1 MEQYAQIAEAHGLD
15 PAQMALAFLLRQP
28 FLTSAIVG
36 ATTPEQLRTNLAS
49 IDLALP
55 GGGGRGHRGRAQRG
69 SEPMPVTLDLYGHPW
84 SAPTREVRILCAELG
99 VDYRFIEVKQ
109 AEAGDYLPEAL
120 NPACK
125 VPMIDAAAS
134 SWARRTPSC
143 AIWRRVTTRP
153 ASGTRRR
160 SMSRAKVDQWLDWQ
174 ALRLGRLAAQ
184 LMRER
189 RFRPDAPD
197 AAACAE
203 AERLL
208 GLILPELDMELKA
221 TPFVCGQHPTLADI
235 AIFTSVDYLRLAGFD
250 VERLAASPLVQHLRR
265 TSSLGGHRTCAA
277 ICVSEGGCSA
287 GLSVRRAPFAPLCG
301 P

>member
-1 MEQYAQIAEAHGLD
+1 
-15 PAQMALAFLLRQP
+15 
-28 FLTSAIVG
+28 
-36 ATTPEQLRTNLAS
+36 
-49 IDLALP
+49 
-55 GGGGRGHRGRAQRG
+55 
-69 SEPMPVTLDLYGHPW
+69 MPVTLDLYGHPW

-99 VDYRFIEVKQ
+99 VEHRFIEVKQ

-125 VPMIDAAAS
+125 VPMIDAGGFILGEAHAIVRYLAARHDPAGV
-134 SWARRTPSC
+134 WYPT
-143 AIWRRVTTRP
+143 AIE
-153 ASGTRRR
+153 SR
-160 SMSRAKVDQWLDWQ
+160 SKVDQWLDWQ
-174 ALRLGRLAAQ
+174 ALRLGRLAAELVRQ
-184 LMRER
+184 R

-250 VERLAASPLVQHLRR
+250 SGRFTSLGRWFDVCAARPAWAASAHPQ
-265 TSSLGGHRTCAA
+265 
-277 ICVSEGGCSA
+277 ESA
-287 GLSVRRAPFAPLCG
+287 QGSAE
-301 P
+301 

>member
-1 MEQYAQIAEAHGLD
+1 
-15 PAQMALAFLLRQP
+15 
-28 FLTSAIVG
+28 
-36 ATTPEQLRTNLAS
+36 
-49 IDLALP
+49 
-55 GGGGRGHRGRAQRG
+55 
-69 SEPMPVTLDLYGHPW
+69 MPVTLDLYGHPW

-125 VPMIDAAAS
+125 VPMIDDGGFILGEAHAILRHLAARHDA
-134 SWARRTPSC
+134 ARV
-143 AIWRRVTTRP
+143 WYP
-153 ASGTRRR
+153 AKIYVR
-160 SMSRAKVDQWLDWQ
+160 SKVDQWLDWQ

-184 LMRER
+184 LMRQR

-197 AAACAE
+197 TAACAE

-221 TPFVCGQHPTLADI
+221 APFVCGQHPTLADI

-250 VERLAASPLVQHLRR
+250 LAPFGTLVAWFEA
-265 TSSLGGHRTCAA
+265 CAA
-277 ICVSEGGCSA
+277 RPAWASSA
-287 GLSVRRAPFAPLCG
+287 HSL
-301 P
+301 

>member
-1 MEQYAQIAEAHGLD
+1 
-15 PAQMALAFLLRQP
+15 
-28 FLTSAIVG
+28 
-36 ATTPEQLRTNLAS
+36 
-49 IDLALP
+49 
-55 GGGGRGHRGRAQRG
+55 
-69 SEPMPVTLDLYGHPW
+69 MPVTLDLYGHPW

-99 VDYRFIEVKQ
+99 VEHRFIEVKQ

-125 VPMIDAAAS
+125 VPMIDEGGFILGEAHAILRYLAARHDTAGV
-134 SWARRTPSC
+134 WY
-143 AIWRRVTTRP
+143 P
-153 ASGTRRR
+153 AQIDV
-160 SMSRAKVDQWLDWQ
+160 RAKVDQWLDWQ

-184 LMRER
+184 LLRQR

-197 AAACAE
+197 AAASAE

-250 VERLAASPLVQHLRR
+250 DGRFTGLDGWFNACAARPAWAASAHPL
-265 TSSLGGHRTCAA
+265 GAA
-277 ICVSEGGCSA
+277 
-287 GLSVRRAPFAPLCG
+287 
-301 P
+301 